1 MSDPKGFMLFLS
13 QWELLEDL
21 TPKERADIF
30 QGLYSHFGAGCPMPK
45 MNRITRN
52 TFKSLKG
59 DAERSLDNYD
69 ERCKIFSEAGR
80 RGGLKRAENARRQ
93 KELLEAETVQANA
106 SPLEPPSSPL
116 EPSQAFQA
124 KDKDNASAK
133 ASANDNVN
141 AKDNASAKDKSTAAQ
156 SAAGAPAA
164 SGAADAPKGRTAA
177 THTHAFSPSSQANPS
192 PSAAEAHFEALWRL
206 YPVKRGKDKVSS
218 ESKQALLTVSEREMQ
233 QAIDRYIAE
242 VKASASDRQWL
253 NGSTWFEG
261 RYRDYIGDDYSPT
274 PRFAGTVQASARS
287 RATTYRAPGE
297 QFDWSSREE

>member
-93 KELLEAETVQANA
+93 KELLETETVQANA
-106 SPLEPPSSPL
+106 SPL

-124 KDKDNASAK
+124 KDKDNAKAK
-133 ASANDNVN
+133 ANANASASANDNVN

-177 THTHAFSPSSQANPS
+177 SHAHAFSPSSQANS
-192 PSAAEAHFEALWRL
+192 LSSAAEAHFEVLWRL

-218 ESKQALLTVSEREMQ
+218 ESKQALLAVSEREMQ

-261 RYRDYIGDDYSPT
+261 RYRDYIGDDYTPLPT
-274 PRFAGTVQASARS
+274 VAGTVQASARS